1 MGRMYTPELPR
12 LVVVRSRIS
21 PESWE
26 ARVAAAIESAA
37 VLKEIAAR
45 VDRGELVN
53 HVIRKMLPASRRSWA
68 YRHWPAFQRE
78 GFEALIDER
87 VPREPKVAKECGG
100 LIETARRANPR
111 VTVDEVLKLLQEQ
124 KVRVLPSSRTIQKHF
139 ARVDGRTRYAKKKER
154 VVHEVIDLPLAGAEL
169 LWAAEQE
176 TGGVAALTDEVVA
189 MGEEAVKASKG
200 KVPERDVAR
209 RDGKGHFTAGYNS
222 KRRRKKGELIASYL
236 KSAEE
241 KAEGR
246 VPSWPRFVH
255 ERKETLL
262 PKLWMMV
269 LAPLVSATKG
279 WDALRAPKAAGL
291 EPLTGFAYMPSTL
304 AKLTSALAISDA
316 GPRLLSRVGDRW
328 HQVAQERWG
337 EAGAMAALYVDNH
350 AKEVWSS
357 LFTLSGKVSHLNRV
371 MPCITTTYV
380 HTGAGT
386 PLVAS
391 VQSGSAP
398 LAPRLVQL
406 VDEAE
411 RKLEG
416 TVRRAVVIDAEG
428 STFDILEAFEKQHR
442 VIVTPLRPSRAP
454 ELEIA
459 YSKGSYFRP
468 YREHDELRIGT
479 AVLTHKKSGRS
490 LELGALVVRRAH
502 RESDTVLLT
511 TGLSLGMEGRA
522 LADLYFSR
530 WPIQE
535 NFFKN
540 GGAVG
545 LDEHRGNC
553 GRMVANVAVVT
564 ELEKLEHRTK
574 LDGQKRRELAAKS
587 KALEAALLATG
598 REHQRAVKAL
608 AIRRHRLD
616 ALVQRGRVDGKQ
628 LGRAAI
634 EHQGALVR
642 TEASELVFAQAQ
654 QALKQ
659 NLDGASELDA
669 ALERTAARCAKL
681 EPRRTIRQLDV
692 AQDTILTAAKLTAA
706 QLISFALREYLPS
719 MPMTPHTFVSRVFG
733 LHGRK
738 ELHPAEEHVI
748 FDENPRDPEVNAAV
762 ADACRRLNQRKLQ
775 RAGRRLRYSVEAARE
790 SRLRSGDKSV
800 RVIGR

>member
-1 MGRMYTPELPR
+1 MYEPILPR
-12 LVVVRSRIS
+12 LAVVRSRIS
-21 PESWE
+21 VESWE
-26 ARVAAAIESAA
+26 ARVAAAIEGAA

-45 VDRGELVN
+45 VEKGEHLN
-53 HVIRKMLPASRRSWA
+53 QVIEETLPSSRRSWA
-68 YRHWPAFQRE
+68 YRHWPSFQRE

-100 LIETARRANPR
+100 LIEAARGANPR
-111 VTVDEVLKLLQEQ
+111 VTVDEVLKLLVGQ
-124 KVRVLPSSRTIQKHF
+124 KVRVLPSRRTIEKHF
-139 ARVDGRTRYAKKKER
+139 ARVDGRTRYAEKKQRAAQE
-154 VVHEVIDLPLAGAEL
+154 VVELPLAGAEL
-169 LWAAEQE
+169 LAAAEQE

-189 MGEEAVKASKG
+189 LGEEAVEASKG
-200 KVPERDVAR
+200 KEPARDVAH
-209 RDGKGHFTAGYNS
+209 RDSEGHFTAAYNN

-236 KSAEE
+236 RSAEE

-246 VPSWPRFVH
+246 VPSWARFVH
-255 ERKETLL
+255 ERRETLL
-262 PKLWMMV
+262 PKLWMIV
-269 LAPLVSATKG
+269 LAPLVSGTKG
-279 WDALRAPKAAGL
+279 WDALRAPEAAGL

-304 AKLTSALAISDA
+304 AKLTSALAIANA
-316 GPRLLSRVGDRW
+316 GPRLLSRVGTTW
-328 HQVAQERWG
+328 HEVAQKRWG

-411 RKLEG
+411 KKLEG

-442 VIVTPLRPSRAP
+442 VIVTPLRPSRVP

-479 AVLTHKKSGRS
+479 AVLTHKQSGRS

-502 RESDTVLLT
+502 RDSDTVLLT
-511 TGLSLGMEGRA
+511 TGLSSGMEGRE

-535 NFFKN
+535 NFFKD
-540 GGAVG
+540 GSTVG
-545 LDEHRGNC
+545 LAKHRGNC

-564 ELEKLEHRTK
+564 ELEQLEHRAK
-574 LDGQKRRELAAKS
+574 LDEQKQRELATQRE
-587 KALEAALLATG
+587 ALEAALITAKA
-598 REHQRAVKAL
+598 EHQRAVDAL
-608 AIRRHRLD
+608 AVRRRRLD
-616 ALVQRGRVDGKQ
+616 ALVEKGRVEGKQ
-628 LGRAAI
+628 LGGAAI

-642 TEASELVFAQAQ
+642 AEKSELVFTQAQ
-654 QALKQ
+654 DSLKE
-659 NLDGASELDA
+659 NLERAAKLNA
-669 ALERTAARCAKL
+669 ALERTAARRAKL

-692 AQDTILTAAKLTAA
+692 AQDAVLTAAKLTAA
-706 QLISFALREYLPS
+706 QLISFVLREYLPS
-719 MPMTPHTFVSRVFG
+719 MPATPETFASRVFG
-733 LHGRK
+733 LSGRK
-738 ELHPAEEHVI
+738 ELHPDEEHII
-748 FDENPRDPEVNAAV
+748 FKENPRDPEVNAAI
-762 ADACRRLNQRKLQ
+762 ADACRRLNDRKLQ
-775 RAGRRLRYSVEAARE
+775 RDGRRLRYSVEEAR
-790 SRLRSGDKSV
+790 SS
-800 RVIGR
+800 

>member
-1 MGRMYTPELPR
+1 MYEPSLPR
-12 LVVVRSRIS
+12 LAVVRSRIS

-26 ARVAAAIESAA
+26 ARVAAAIENAA
-37 VLKEIAAR
+37 VLKKISAR
-45 VDRGELVN
+45 VDGGEHVN
-53 HVIRKMLPASRRSWA
+53 QLIQELLPAARRSWA
-68 YRHWPAFQRE
+68 YRHWPAFRRE

-100 LIETARRANPR
+100 LIEAARGANPR
-111 VTVDEVLKLLQEQ
+111 VTVNEVLKLLEGQ
-124 KVRVLPSSRTIQKHF
+124 KVRVLPSRRTIEKHF
-139 ARVDGRTRYAKKKER
+139 ARVDARTRYAEKKQRAALK
-154 VVHEVIDLPLAGAEL
+154 VVALPLAGAEL
-169 LWAAEQE
+169 LAAAELE

-189 MGEEAVKASKG
+189 LGQEAVEASKG

-209 RDGKGHFTAGYNS
+209 RDGEGHFTAAYNR

-236 KSAEE
+236 RSAEE

-246 VPSWPRFVH
+246 VPSWARFVH
-255 ERKETLL
+255 ERRETLL

-269 LAPLVSATKG
+269 LAPLVSGTKG
-279 WDALRAPKAAGL
+279 WDALRAPEAAGL

-304 AKLTSALAISDA
+304 AKLTSALAIANA
-316 GPRLLSRVGDRW
+316 GTRLLSRVGKTW
-328 HQVAQERWG
+328 HEVAQKRWG

-350 AKEVWSS
+350 AKQVWSS
-357 LFTLSGKVSHLNRV
+357 LFTQSGKVSHLNRV

-398 LAPRLVQL
+398 LAPRLVEL
-406 VDEAE
+406 IDEAE

-442 VIVTPLRPSRAP
+442 VIVTPLRPGRAP

-479 AVLTHKKSGRS
+479 AVLTHKQTGRS
-490 LELGALVVRRAH
+490 LELGALMVRRAH
-502 RESDTVLLT
+502 RDSDTVLLT
-511 TGLSLGMEGRA
+511 TGLSEGMEGRE

-535 NFFKN
+535 NFFKD
-540 GGAVG
+540 GSAVG

-564 ELEKLEHRTK
+564 ELERLQHRAK
-574 LDGQKRRELAAKS
+574 LDAQKRRELTK
-587 KALEAALLATG
+587 KTEALEAALHAAKA
-598 REHQRAVKAL
+598 EHQRAVDAL
-608 AIRRHRLD
+608 AVRRRRLD
-616 ALVQRGRVDGKQ
+616 ALVEKGRVDGKQ
-628 LGRAAI
+628 LGGAAI

-642 TEASELVFAQAQ
+642 AERSEQVFTRSQDS
-654 QALKQ
+654 LKD
-659 NLDGASELDA
+659 NLERITKLNA
-669 ALERTAARCAKL
+669 ALERTAARRAKL

-692 AQDTILTAAKLTAA
+692 AQDTILTAAKLTAT
-706 QLISFALREYLPS
+706 QLISFAMREYLPS
-719 MPMTPHTFVSRVFG
+719 MPMTPDIFVTRVFG

-738 ELHPAEEHVI
+738 EIHPDEEHI
-748 FDENPRDPEVNAAV
+748 ILNENPRDPEVNAAV
-762 ADACRRLNQRKLQ
+762 ADACCRLNERKLQ
-775 RAGRRLRYSVEAARE
+775 RDGRRLRYSVEEAH
-790 SRLRSGDKSV
+790 SS
-800 RVIGR
+800 

>member
-1 MGRMYTPELPR
+1 MYTPDLPR
-12 LVVVRSRIS
+12 LAVVRSRIS

-26 ARVAAAIESAA
+26 ARVAAARESAA
-37 VLKEIAAR
+37 VLTEIATR
-45 VDRGELVN
+45 VDGGEMLN
-53 HVIRKMLPASRRSWA
+53 QVIREILPAARRSWV
-68 YRHWPAFQRE
+68 YRHWPAFRQE

-87 VPREPKVAKECGG
+87 VPREPKVAKECGR
-100 LIETARRANPR
+100 LIETARLANPG
-111 VTVDEVLKLLQEQ
+111 VTVGEVLKLLQEQ
-124 KVRVLPSSRTIQKHF
+124 KVRVLPSARTIQKHF
-139 ARVDGRTRYAKKKER
+139 ARVDGRTRYAEKKER
-154 VVHEVIDLPLAGAEL
+154 AAKAVVELSFAGGEL
-169 LWAAEQE
+169 LAAAEQE
-176 TGGVAALTDEVVA
+176 TGGIAALTDEVAALAAEA
-189 MGEEAVKASKG
+189 MKASQG
-200 KVPERDVAR
+200 KVPTRDVAR
-209 RDGKGHFTAGYNS
+209 RDGKGHFTAAYNS

-236 KSAEE
+236 RSAEE

-255 ERKETLL
+255 ERKETLS
-262 PKLWMMV
+262 PKLWMIV
-269 LAPLVSATKG
+269 LAPMVSGTKG
-279 WDALRAPKAAGL
+279 WDALRAPEAAGL
-291 EPLTGFAYMPSTL
+291 EPLAGFAYMPSTL
-304 AKLTSALAISDA
+304 AKLTSALAISNA
-316 GPRLLSRVGDRW
+316 GPRLLSRVGDQW
-328 HQVAQERWG
+328 HRVAQEHWG

-357 LFTLSGKVSHLNRV
+357 LFTLSGRVSHLNRV

-428 STFDILEAFEKQHR
+428 STFDILDAFEKQHR

-454 ELEIA
+454 ELEIT
-459 YSKGSYFRP
+459 YSKGSYFRS

-479 AVLTHKKSGRS
+479 AVLTHKTSGRS
-490 LELGALVVRRAH
+490 LELGALLVRRAH

-535 NFFKN
+535 NFFKD

-564 ELEKLEHRTK
+564 ELEQLEHRAQV
-574 LDGQKRRELAAKS
+574 DGQKRRERVAES
-587 KALEAALLATG
+587 EALDAALFSAKG
-598 REHQRAVKAL
+598 EHTRAVKAL
-608 AIRRHRLD
+608 ATRRRRLD
-616 ALVQRGRVDGKQ
+616 ALVEKGRVDGKQ

-634 EHQGALVR
+634 EHRDALVR
-642 TEASELVFAQAQ
+642 TEASELVLVNAQ
-654 QALKQ
+654 QAVKQ
-659 NLDGASELDA
+659 NFERIIEVDAS
-669 ALERTAARCAKL
+669 LERTATRRAKL

-692 AQDTILTAAKLTAA
+692 AQDTVLTAAKLTAA

-719 MPMTPHTFVSRVFG
+719 MPMSPQTFISRVFG
-733 LHGRK
+733 LRGRK
-738 ELHPAEEHVI
+738 ELHPAEEHII
-748 FDENPRDPEVNAAV
+748 FVENPRDPEVNAAV
-762 ADACRRLNQRKLQ
+762 SDACRRLNGRKLQ
-775 RAGRRLRYSVEAARE
+775 RAGRRLRYSVEAAC
-790 SRLRSGDKSV
+790 SS
-800 RVIGR
+800 

>member
-1 MGRMYTPELPR
+1 MYTPDLPR
-12 LVVVRSRIS
+12 LAVVRSRIS

-26 ARVAAAIESAA
+26 ARVAAARESAA
-37 VLKEIAAR
+37 VLMEIATR
-45 VDRGELVN
+45 VDGGEMLN
-53 HVIRKMLPASRRSWA
+53 QVIREILPAARRSWV
-68 YRHWPAFQRE
+68 YRHWPAFRRE

-87 VPREPKVAKECGG
+87 VPREPKVAKECGK
-100 LIETARRANPR
+100 LIETARLANPG
-111 VTVDEVLKLLQEQ
+111 VTVGEVLKLLQEQ

-139 ARVDGRTRYAKKKER
+139 ARVDGRTRYAEKKER
-154 VVHEVIDLPLAGAEL
+154 AAKAVVELSFAGGEL
-169 LWAAEQE
+169 LAASEQE
-176 TGGVAALTDEVVA
+176 TGGVAALTDEVAALAAEA
-189 MGEEAVKASKG
+189 MKASQG
-200 KVPERDVAR
+200 KVPTRDVAR
-209 RDGKGHFTAGYNS
+209 RDRKGHFTAAYNS
-222 KRRRKKGELIASYL
+222 KRRRKKGELIAPYL
-236 KSAEE
+236 RSAEE

-255 ERKETLL
+255 ERKETLS
-262 PKLWMMV
+262 PKLWMIV
-269 LAPLVSATKG
+269 LAPMVSGTKG
-279 WDALRAPKAAGL
+279 WDALRAPEAAGL
-291 EPLTGFAYMPSTL
+291 EPLAGFAYMPSTL
-304 AKLTSALAISDA
+304 AKLTSALAISNA
-316 GPRLLSRVGDRW
+316 GPRLLSRVGDQW
-328 HQVAQERWG
+328 HRVAQERWG

-357 LFTLSGKVSHLNRV
+357 LFTLSGRVSHLNRV

-428 STFDILEAFEKQHR
+428 STFDILEAFEKQRR

-454 ELEIA
+454 ELEIV

-479 AVLTHKKSGRS
+479 AVLTHKTSGRS
-490 LELGALVVRRAH
+490 LELGALLVRRAH

-535 NFFKN
+535 NFFKD

-564 ELEKLEHRTK
+564 ELEQLEHRAQ
-574 LDGQKRRELAAKS
+574 LDGHKSRDLATAS
-587 KALEAALLATG
+587 EALQAALHSAKG
-598 REHQRAVKAL
+598 EHKHAVKAL
-608 AIRRHRLD
+608 ATRRRRLD
-616 ALVQRGRVDGKQ
+616 ALVEKGRVDGKQ

-634 EHQGALVR
+634 EHRDALVR
-642 TEASELVFAQAQ
+642 TEASELVLAKAQ

-659 NLDGASELDA
+659 NLERASELDA
-669 ALERTAARCAKL
+669 SLERTAARRAKL
-681 EPRRTIRQLDV
+681 EPRRAIRQLDV
-692 AQDTILTAAKLTAA
+692 AQDMVLTAAKLTAA

-719 MPMTPHTFVSRVFG
+719 MPMSPHTFISRVFG
-733 LHGRK
+733 LRGRK
-738 ELHPAEEHVI
+738 ELHPTEEHII
-748 FDENPRDPEVNAAV
+748 FVENPRDPEVNAAV
-762 ADACRRLNQRKLQ
+762 ADACRRLNERKLQ
-775 RAGRRLRYSVEAARE
+775 RAGRRQRYSVEAAC
-790 SRLRSGDKSV
+790 SS
-800 RVIGR
+800 

>member
-1 MGRMYTPELPR
+1 M
-12 LVVVRSRIS
+12 
-21 PESWE
+21 
-26 ARVAAAIESAA
+26 AALESAK
-37 VLKEIAAR
+37 VLKGIAAR
-45 VDRGELVN
+45 VEKGEQVN
-53 HVIRKMLPASRRSWA
+53 DVIRMLLPAARRSWA
-68 YRHWPAFQRE
+68 YRHLAAFRRE

-100 LIETARRANPR
+100 LIEMAREANPR
-111 VTVDEVLKLLQEQ
+111 VTVNEVLRALEKQ
-124 KVRVLPSSRTIQKHF
+124 KVRVLPSERTIQKHF
-139 ARVDGRTRYAKKKER
+139 ERVDGRTRYAEKKQRAQLE
-154 VVHEVIDLPLAGAEL
+154 VVELPLAGAEL
-169 LWAAEQE
+169 LAAAEVE
-176 TGGVAALTDEVVA
+176 TGGVAALTDEVVE
-189 MGEEAVKASKG
+189 MGKEAVEASKG
-200 KVPERDVAR
+200 KVPARDVAR
-209 RDGKGHFTAGYNS
+209 RDDKGHFTPAYNR
-222 KRRRKKGELIASYL
+222 KRRRTKDELIASYL
-236 KSAEE
+236 RSAEE

-246 VPSWPRFVH
+246 VPSWARFVH
-255 ERKETLL
+255 ERRETLL

-269 LAPLVSATKG
+269 LAPLVSGTKG

-304 AKLTSALAISDA
+304 AKLTSALAIANA
-316 GPRLLSRVGDRW
+316 GPRLLSQVGETW
-328 HQVAQERWG
+328 HKVAQKFWG

-350 AKEVWSS
+350 SKQVWSS
-357 LFTLSGKVSHLNRV
+357 LFTMSGKVARLNRV

-406 VDEAE
+406 VDDAE

-442 VIVTPLRPSRAP
+442 IVVTPLRPSRAP

-479 AVLTHKKSGRS
+479 AVLTHKQSGRS

-511 TGLSLGMEGRA
+511 TGLSLGMDGRA
-522 LADLYFSR
+522 LADLYFAR

-535 NFFKN
+535 NFFKDA
-540 GGAVG
+540 GAVG

-564 ELEKLEHRTK
+564 ELEQLEHRAK
-574 LDGQKRRELAAKS
+574 LDEKKRQELAAKS
-587 KALEAALLATG
+587 QALEAALVAAKA
-598 REHQRAVKAL
+598 EHQRAVDAL
-608 AIRRHRLD
+608 DVRRRRLD
-616 ALVQRGRVDGKQ
+616 ALVEKGRLDGKQ
-628 LGRAAI
+628 LGGAAI

-642 TEASELVFAQAQ
+642 TEASERVFTQAEN
-654 QALKQ
+654 ALKEH
-659 NLDGASELDA
+659 NERATKLDA
-669 ALERTAARCAKL
+669 ALERMAARRIKL

-692 AQDTILTAAKLTAA
+692 AQDTILTAAKLTAT

-719 MPMTPHTFVSRVFG
+719 MPMTPETFASRVLG
-733 LHGRK
+733 LPGRK
-738 ELHPAEEHVI
+738 ETTPKEEHII
-748 FDENPRDPEVNAAV
+748 FIENPRDPEVNDAV
-762 ADACRRLNQRKLQ
+762 ADACRRLNERKLQ
-775 RAGRRLRYSVEAARE
+775 RDGRRLRYSVEEAHP
-790 SRLRSGDKSV
+790 S
-800 RVIGR
+800 

>member
-1 MGRMYTPELPR
+1 MYVPILPR
-12 LVVVRSRIS
+12 LAVVRSRIS

-26 ARVAAAIESAA
+26 ARVAAAIESAK
-37 VLKEIAAR
+37 VLKEISAR
-45 VDRGELVN
+45 VANGEPVN
-53 HVIRKMLPASRRSWA
+53 RLIQTLLPAARRSWA
-68 YRHWPAFQRE
+68 YRHWPAFRRE

-100 LIETARRANPR
+100 LIEAARGANPR
-111 VTVDEVLKLLQEQ
+111 VTVNEVLKLLEGQ
-124 KVRVLPSSRTIQKHF
+124 KVRVLPSRRTIEKHF
-139 ARVDGRTRYAKKKER
+139 ARVDGRTRYAEKKQRAALE
-154 VVHEVIDLPLAGAEL
+154 VVELPLSGAEL
-169 LWAAEQE
+169 LAAAELE

-189 MGEEAVKASKG
+189 LGEEAIEASKG

-209 RDGKGHFTAGYNS
+209 RDGEGHFTAAYNR

-236 KSAEE
+236 RSAEE

-246 VPSWPRFVH
+246 VPSWARFVH
-255 ERKETLL
+255 ERRETLL
-262 PKLWMMV
+262 PKLWMIV
-269 LAPLVSATKG
+269 LAPLVSGTKG
-279 WDALRAPKAAGL
+279 WDALRAPEAAGL

-304 AKLTSALAISDA
+304 AKLTSALAIANA
-316 GPRLLSRVGDRW
+316 GTRLLSRVGQTW
-328 HQVAQERWG
+328 HEVAQKRWG

-350 AKEVWSS
+350 AKQVWSS
-357 LFTLSGKVSHLNRV
+357 LFTQSGKVSHLNRV

-398 LAPRLVQL
+398 LAPRLVEL

-442 VIVTPLRPSRAP
+442 VIVTPLRPGRAP

-479 AVLTHKKSGRS
+479 AVLTHKQTGRS
-490 LELGALVVRRAH
+490 LKLGALVVRRAH
-502 RESDTVLLT
+502 RDSDTVLLT
-511 TGLSLGMEGRA
+511 TGLSEGMEGRE

-535 NFFKN
+535 NFFKD
-540 GGAVG
+540 GSAVG

-564 ELEKLEHRTK
+564 ELERLQHRAK
-574 LDGQKRRELAAKS
+574 LDKQKRRELATKTE
-587 KALEAALLATG
+587 ALEAALHAAKA
-598 REHQRAVKAL
+598 EHQRAVDAL
-608 AIRRHRLD
+608 AVRRRRLD
-616 ALVQRGRVDGKQ
+616 VLVQKGRVDGKQ
-628 LGRAAI
+628 LGGAAI

-642 TEASELVFAQAQ
+642 AERSEQVFTWAQDS
-654 QALKQ
+654 LKD
-659 NLDGASELDA
+659 NLERVTTLNA
-669 ALERTAARCAKL
+669 ALERTAARRAKL

-692 AQDTILTAAKLTAA
+692 AQDTILTAAKLTAT

-719 MPMTPHTFVSRVFG
+719 MPMTPDTFVSRVFG
-733 LHGRK
+733 LPGRK
-738 ELHPAEEHVI
+738 ELHPDEEHII
-748 FDENPRDPEVNAAV
+748 FNENPRDPEVNAAV
-762 ADACRRLNQRKLQ
+762 ADACRRLNERKLQ
-775 RAGRRLRYSVEAARE
+775 RDGRRLRYSVEKAR
-790 SRLRSGDKSV
+790 SS
-800 RVIGR
+800 